1 MVFYGLLD
9 RELLQVVDLHA
20 ERARAE
26 AGLADILDVEPWT
39 ERYAVVAVD
48 LGGAEPVVEVVG

>member
-9 RELLQVVDLHA
+9 RELLQVVDLQP
-20 ERARAE
+20 ERARVE

-39 ERYAVVAVD
+39 ERYALVAVD
-48 LGGAEPVVEVVG
+48 LGGAEPIVEIVG